1 MKRTLENLS
10 SQVLSIATIVYI
22 LNVHDIASNKQK
34 MQKVEYILVF
44 VI

>member
-1 MKRTLENLS
+1 MKGTLEKLS

-22 LNVHDIASNKQK
+22 LNVHVIASNKQK